1 MTKPKHKYIFQM
13 RKQPALESAELN
25 SLLYR
30 HFNLPTA
37 QQLLISWVERN
48 PLGLSDK
55 QLLRI
60 GEDKKLVDKIVSEVV
75 QYIASNVRLYSN
87 NLDGYMLFEDNVIFQ
102 TCLSQLILYI
112 IEKPE
117 KGDKEPPETNNR
129 LN

>member
-1 MTKPKHKYIFQM
+1 M

-60 GEDKKLVDKIVSEVV
+60 GEDKQLVDKIVSEVV

-117 KGDKEPPETNNR
+117 KKDKEPPETNNR